1 MDFVW
6 IAVLGVLWAALV
18 AMVFGLH
25 TLQAAKGER
34 P

>member
-6 IAVLGVLWAALV
+6 IATLGVLWAVLAG
-18 AMVFGLH
+18 MVFGLH